1 MPANDELRMTNHSMR
16 LSLDEVSL
24 FLDLDGTLAPF
35 ASYPDG
41 VAPETERNAIL
52 RDLAVRLDGRVAI
65 ISGRSIEDIDR
76 IVEGAV
82 VSVAGCHGLERRD
95 ARLDRRNAP
104 PHRGL
109 SQARSELHAFAD
121 KFPGILIEE
130 KPLSVAF
137 HFRNNPAFETTATVF
152 AEDLAR
158 RTGLTLQTG
167 AMVVEFLTPGMDKG
181 KALRAFMIEPPFAG
195 SIPLFVGDDLTDEN
209 GFRAV
214 NALGGMGVL
223 VGPPRATL
231 ARYRLDSVDEVLA
244 WLEAGLQTQ
253 VFSLEVP
260 IEPTYSRI

>member
-1 MPANDELRMTNHSMR
+1 MIKEDTLR
-16 LSLDEVSL
+16 LSLDQVSL

-35 ASYPDG
+35 ASHPDG
-41 VAPETERNAIL
+41 VVAETERNATL
-52 RDLAVRLDGRVAI
+52 RDLAVRLDGRMAI

-76 IVEGAV
+76 ILEGTI

-95 ARLDRRNAP
+95 ARLDRLNVP

-109 SQARSELHAFAD
+109 PQAVTELHAFAD

-137 HFRNNPAFETTATVF
+137 HFRNNPAFETTATLF
-152 AEDLAR
+152 AEDLAK
-158 RTGLTLQTG
+158 RTGLTLQAG

-181 KALRAFMIEPPFAG
+181 KAVRAFMAEPPFAG
-195 SIPLFVGDDLTDEN
+195 TTPLFVGDDLTDEK

-214 NALGGMGVL
+214 NGLGGMGVL
-223 VGPPRATL
+223 VGPPRLTF
-231 ARYRLDSVDEVLA
+231 ARYHLNSVDEVLA
-244 WLEAGLQTQ
+244 WLKAGLQSK